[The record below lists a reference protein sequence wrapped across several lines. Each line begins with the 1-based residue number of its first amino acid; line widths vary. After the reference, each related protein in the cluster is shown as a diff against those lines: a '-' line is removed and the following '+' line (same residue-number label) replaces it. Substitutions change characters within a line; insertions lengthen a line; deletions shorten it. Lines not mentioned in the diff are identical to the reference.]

1 MLMGMDLEGR
11 VLLVRALWG
20 FVVGLTFALIGEP
33 SNIIESPLPPWALNS
48 LFLLLLYF
56 PSAFLVK
63 YVGGSGIKILITKGF
78 LMYIAI
84 ALLTWI
90 ALY

>member
-1 MLMGMDLEGR
+1 MEMDLESKI
-11 VLLVRALWG
+11 LLVRALWG

-33 SNIIESPLPPWALNS
+33 ANIIESSLPPWALNS
-48 LFLLLLYF
+48 SFLLLLYF
-56 PSAFLVK
+56 PSVFLVK
-63 YVGGSGIKILITKGF
+63 YVGGSGMKLLITKGF